1 MTIVLYLGVRRKF
14 RTGKGGFDLGRLE
27 WPVAIAALM
36 WVLNS
41 LFMVISSSTTLASMV
56 IVVGLLIPGVAYF
69 LYMLKFNPGVLEHEP
84 GVPDAFVE
92 PVK

>member
-1 MTIVLYLGVRRKF
+1 MTACTRF
-14 RTGKGGFDLGRLE
+14 E
-27 WPVAIAALM
+27 WPVAIAALV
-36 WVLNS
+36 WVLIS

-56 IVVGLLIPGVAYF
+56 IVVGLLVPGVAYF

-84 GVPDAFVE
+84 GDPDVFVD